1 MREGRP
7 ASCQTAIERLEQS
20 GRGNFRCRR
29 LRESAENADPFEFL
43 AMSSSP
49 EDQLICTKQCLADQP
64 SLPALWRG
72 EKYTHDR
79 IHSANR
85 QQLLLPSE
93 FFQSG
98 ELGKL

>member
-1 MREGRP
+1 LSDWNNLDAEISDVVACVRAQKTP
-7 ASCQTAIERLEQS
+7 TA
-20 GRGNFRCRR
+20 
-29 LRESAENADPFEFL
+29 PFEFL

-64 SLPALWRG
+64 SPSALWRG

-85 QQLLLPSE
+85 QRLLLPSE